1 MPRIAVPLLSLRS
14 CLTCDI
20 TDQPYRRGIFQAV
33 DVPCLLLV
41 FRIYGCRDS
50 LSFHPTEVAMSPV
63 LSLLSHWSITT
74 AMIFHSRLYNIFF
87 GNLFTITGHPT
98 PRNRFSLV
106 LWTYHGYGLCCGQSW
121 NSYRSSLGQPYF
133 FQSPCGISAYVAVP
147 LPRFLRF
154 RVNRLMRKREF
165 YFFSFSCRQAVVVA
179 DEEFTFYAD
188 SQPFSC
194 LSDGQ
199 ARSYLVSR
207 YRIQELSLIFSKPD
221 L

>member
-1 MPRIAVPLLSLRS
+1 MSRFTLFSSYGSRHEPCIITFVTLEHHDRYDISFSFVQHLLRQL
-14 CLTCDI
+14 
-20 TDQPYRRGIFQAV
+20 
-33 DVPCLLLV
+33 
-41 FRIYGCRDS
+41 IYHYWS
-50 LSFHPTEVAMSPV
+50 SYTEES
-63 LSLLSHWSITT
+63 
-74 AMIFHSRLYNIFF
+74 
-87 GNLFTITGHPT
+87 
-98 PRNRFSLV
+98 FSLV

-121 NSYRSSLGQPYF
+121 NSHRSSLGQPYF

-194 LSDGQ
+194 LSRWIGEKLFSQ
-199 ARSYLVSR
+199 
-207 YRIQELSLIFSKPD
+207 SLQNTRAFLNFLQTRLIE
-221 L
+221 